1 MELKGQRQG
10 AAALA
15 ALLKE
20 SYAQLRSARNLFLGA
35 DMGKPPTFAH
45 WRTLGT
51 HLARCGSLPMLQKLD
66 IRRSVIG
73 DEGVALLADGLR
85 RGRLPSLR
93 DLRLVFAKIGHRFSP
108 SRLSLPP
115 AAALVIVRI
124 AFALRRALDR
134 CY

>member
-1 MELKGQRQG
+1 MIRPVYYVSAVE
-10 AAALA
+10 LA
-15 ALLKE
+15 ASLLQAVA
-20 SYAQLRSARNLFLGA
+20 SV
-35 DMGKPPTFAH
+35 
-45 WRTLGT
+45 
-51 HLARCGSLPMLQKLD
+51 LPMLQKLD

-124 AFALRRALDR
+124 ALRRALDR

>member
-1 MELKGQRQG
+1 MQSTPYR
-10 AAALA
+10 ALRA
-15 ALLKE
+15 
-20 SYAQLRSARNLFLGA
+20 RS
-35 DMGKPPTFAH
+35 PTP
-45 WRTLGT
+45 LNYP
-51 HLARCGSLPMLQKLD
+51 L

-124 AFALRRALDR
+124 ALRRALDR

>member
-1 MELKGQRQG
+1 MLPGTG
-10 AAALA
+10 PSLT
-15 ALLKE
+15 L
-20 SYAQLRSARNLFLGA
+20 
-35 DMGKPPTFAH
+35 AH

-51 HLARCGSLPMLQKLD
+51 LARCGSLLGLRVLSID
-66 IRRSVIG
+66 GVDNG

-124 AFALRRALDR
+124 ALRRALDR